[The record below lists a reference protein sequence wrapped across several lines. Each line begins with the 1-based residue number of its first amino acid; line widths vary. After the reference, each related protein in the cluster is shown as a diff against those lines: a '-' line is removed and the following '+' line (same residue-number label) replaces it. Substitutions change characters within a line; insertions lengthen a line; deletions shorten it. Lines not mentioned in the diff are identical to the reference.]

1 MTRLVI
7 VESPA
12 KVKKIQQFL
21 GDGYEVDSCVGH
33 IRDLPSNKSEIPEA
47 IKGKPWADYGI
58 DIENDFKPYYITIR
72 GKGKVITQLK
82 KKLKDC
88 DSLYLATDEDREG
101 ESISWH
107 LVEALD
113 PKVPVKRMVFN
124 EITKKAV
131 QAAVANPRELDLNL
145 VQAQETR
152 RILDRLYG
160 YALSPLLWKKV
171 GGNLSAGRVQSVAV
185 RLVVMRERERMAFTA
200 ASYWDLLAHL
210 DNGGLFEARLQA
222 VGGKRVASGKDFG
235 DDGRLIAGRDVT
247 VLAQEDAE
255 ALRDRLRRA
264 TWNVTDVDQTE
275 KQSRPKPPFITSTL
289 QQEAN
294 NRLNMSA
301 KDAMRTAQ
309 RLYEA
314 GLITYMRTDSV
325 ALSQE
330 AIEGARSAIKVEFG
344 DTYVPK
350 EPRFYKGKKDSNAQE
365 AHEAIRPAGSEYTH
379 PDRAGLAGAE
389 KQLYRLIWQ
398 RTLAC
403 QMENERYTQTTV
415 TIEAEDARFS
425 ASGKVVDFPG
435 WRAVYPSRG
444 DDGAELPPIAA
455 GDQPACKEVVA
466 DGHETKAP
474 ARFTEASLVQAL
486 EAEAIGRPST
496 YASILDTVQNRGYVV
511 KKGKALV
518 PSFTAFAVTGLLER
532 NFPELVDLK
541 FTAKMEQAL
550 DDIAA
555 GTAEW
560 VPFLSE
566 FFLGPD
572 GLQAHIDERLE
583 TIDPEQA
590 RAIDLGPTFA
600 TADFTVR
607 IGRFGPYVEA
617 LRDGEKVNASLPE
630 ELTPDE
636 LTAER
641 VDELLLAKIEGPKA
655 IGKFPETGEPIYVLD
670 GRFGP
675 YYQLGDVEEGSKKKP
690 KRASLPKGKSTSDAN
705 LLDAIFLLSLPRE
718 VGPHPEG
725 GVVLAN
731 LGRFGPYIAHDK
743 GDGSKPEFRSLK
755 DPDQMQHI
763 ALDEA
768 LELLAKPKAGR
779 RGPAVIKEMGAHPKD
794 GKPIQLLEG
803 RYGPYVKHETTNAS
817 LAKGVDPATFTLEQA
832 VELIAEKIAKGPVK
846 KTRKAPAKKSAAKK
860 APAKKAAAKK
870 TAKK

>member
-21 GDGYEVDSCVGH
+21 GDGYIVDSCVGH
-33 IRDLPSNKSEIPEA
+33 IRDLPSNKAEIPAA
-47 IKGKPWADYGI
+47 IKDKPWADFGI

-72 GKGKVITQLK
+72 GKGKVITELK
-82 KKLKDC
+82 KKLKQADA
-88 DSLYLATDEDREG
+88 LYLATDEDREG

-107 LVEALD
+107 LVEALN

-131 QAAVANPRELDLNL
+131 QAAVENPRDLDLDL

-185 RLVVMRERERMAFTA
+185 RLVVMRERERMAFTP
-200 ASYWDLLAHL
+200 ASYWDLLAQL
-210 DNGGLFEARLQA
+210 DNGGRFEARLQA
-222 VGGKRVASGKDFG
+222 VDDKRIASGKDFG

-247 VLAQEDAE
+247 VLGQADAE

-264 TWNVTDVDQTE
+264 TWQVTDVEQTE

-344 DTYVPK
+344 DAYVPK
-350 EPRFYKGKKDSNAQE
+350 DARHYKGKKDTNAQE
-365 AHEAIRPAGSEYTH
+365 AHEAIRPAGSEFAH
-379 PDRAGLAGAE
+379 PDRAGLSGAE

-403 QMENERYTQTTV
+403 QMENERYTQTSV
-415 TIEAEDARFS
+415 TIEADNARFG

-444 DDGAELPPIAA
+444 EEGGELPAIAA
-455 GDQPACKEVVA
+455 GDTPKCLEVVA

-511 KKGKALV
+511 KKGKSLV
-518 PSFTAFAVTGLLER
+518 PSFTAFAVTGLLEKH
-532 NFPELVDLK
+532 FPELVDLK

-555 GTAEW
+555 GNAAW

-572 GLQAHIDERLE
+572 GLQAHIDQRLAS
-583 TIDPEQA
+583 IDPENA
-590 RAIDLGPTFA
+590 RTIDLGPSFA
-600 TADFTVR
+600 EADFSVR
-607 IGRFGPYVEA
+607 IGRFGPYVETV
-617 LRDGEKVNASLPE
+617 RDGAKVNASLPD

-641 VDELLLAKIEGPKA
+641 VEELLLARLEGPKA
-655 IGKFPETGEPIYVLD
+655 IGTFPETGEPVYVLD

-675 YYQLGDVEEGSKKKP
+675 YYQLGEQEEGSKKKP
-690 KRASLPKGKSTSDAN
+690 KRASLPKGKSTSDASM
-705 LLDAIFLLSLPRE
+705 DEAIFLLSLPRE
-718 VGPHPEG
+718 VGAHPDG
-725 GVVLAN
+725 GKVLAN

-755 DPDQMQHI
+755 DPEQMQHI
-763 ALDEA
+763 SLEEA
-768 LELLAKPKAGR
+768 LALLAQPKAGR
-779 RGPAVIKEMGAHPKD
+779 RGAAVIKEMGPHPKD
-794 GKPIQLLEG
+794 GEPIQLLEG
-803 RYGPYVKHETTNAS
+803 RYGPYVKHGSTNAS
-817 LAKGVDPATFTLEQA
+817 LAQGMDPATFTVEQA
-832 VELIAEKIAKGPVK
+832 VELIAEKVAKGPVK
-846 KTRKAPAKKSAAKK
+846 KGRK
-860 APAKKAAAKK
+860 APAKKAAKKAVKKAVKK
-870 TAKK
+870 TSKK